1 MPKAKEKEE
10 EVVDVEAV
18 EVEEEEAAAA
28 AEIQSH
34 ELVIHEERST
44 ALQPQTYLPTPKEW
58 EAITAIAVRMS
69 GTAFVPESYRGNPDS
84 VAAAILTGREM
95 GIGPMQSLRDIHM
108 IDGRPAFSAQLM
120 LSRMRSGGVVILESS
135 ATAERAYIKA
145 RRSDTGETGEFEFSK
160 ADAEAAGLLGK
171 RNWKQWP
178 SDMMWARAVGR
189 MARRFG
195 SDLLGGLVYT
205 KEELEDIDEHEGGYG
220 VGTGYDASTEQ
231 PIEPGTHLMLSAVQ
245 GADVLAVKE
254 LDVKM
259 KALNPH
265 VDWKQLIALGVQAQF
280 GVKERKELSEAQSAE
295 WWLRLRNSVAKLE
308 QDCGDFD
315 GELAASPEQVKAA
328 FVWAFPKFDAEIPM
342 LEAPAEAPAEE
353 PAETPAED
361 DEPGVLSAEEAAKLD
376 AAADDVAFGD

>member
-1 MPKAKEKEE
+1 MPETDTEII
-10 EVVDVEAV
+10 DGEAV
-18 EVEEEEAAAA
+18 EESDEE
-28 AEIQSH
+28 IRSQ

-44 ALQPQTYLPTPKEW
+44 AIQPQTYLPTPKEW

-69 GTAFVPESYRGNPDS
+69 GTQFVPESYRGNPDS

-171 RNWKQWP
+171 KNWKQWP

-205 KEELEDIDEHEGGYG
+205 KEELEDIDDHEGGYG
-220 VGTGYDASTEQ
+220 VGDGYEASTEQ
-231 PIEPGTHLMLSAVQ
+231 PIDPGKHLMKGAIG
-245 GADVLAVKE
+245 GADGAAVAVLDA
-254 LDVKM
+254 KM
-259 KALNPH
+259 KSLNNH
-265 VDWKQLIALGVQAQF
+265 VDWRALIAAAVKAQF
-280 GVKERKELSEAQSAE
+280 EVDSRSELTESQSAE
-295 WWLRLRNSVAKLE
+295 WWLRLRNAIAQLE
-308 QDCGDFD
+308 REANDFD

-328 FVWAFPKFDAEIPM
+328 FVWAFPKFDGEISM
-342 LEAPAEAPAEE
+342 LAQAPEIQNES
-353 PAETPAED
+353 D
-361 DEPGVLSAEEAAKLD
+361 DEPAPLEPLTEEEKAQLEKD
-376 AAADDVAFGD
+376 AQEIPFGEDAV

>member
-1 MPKAKEKEE
+1 MTETET
-10 EVVDVEAV
+10 EVIDGEAV
-18 EVEEEEAAAA
+18 EEADEE
-28 AEIQSH
+28 IRSQ

-69 GTAFVPESYRGNPDS
+69 GTQFVPESYRGNPDS

-145 RRSDTGETGEFEFSK
+145 RRTDTGETGEFEFSK

-205 KEELEDIDEHEGGYG
+205 KEELEDIDDHEGGYG
-220 VGTGYDASTEQ
+220 VGDGYDASTKQ
-231 PIEPGTHLMLSAVQ
+231 PVDPGRSLMQGAIQ
-245 GADVLAVKE
+245 GADAEAVKE
-254 LDVKM
+254 LDSKM
-259 KALNPH
+259 KSLNAH
-265 VDWKQLIALGVQAQF
+265 VDWRVLIGLGVQAQF
-280 GVKERKELSEAQSAE
+280 GVEDRSKLSEGQRQE
-295 WWLRLRNSVAKLE
+295 WWLRLRNFVVKLE
-308 QDCGDFD
+308 QEAGNFD
-315 GELAASPEQVKAA
+315 GELAASPLQVEAA
-328 FVWAFPKFDAEIPM
+328 FTWAFPKFDDEIPM
-342 LEAPAEAPAEE
+342 LQALEAVSQDSEK
-353 PAETPAED
+353 D
-361 DEPGVLSAEEAAKLD
+361 DEPAPLPAPTPEEEAKIEQEAQEIP
-376 AAADDVAFGD
+376 FGE